1 MSGQVKISSLRA
13 ALPFWISLAL
23 LPLVWTSAVL
33 GGWSFLIILI
43 VTWNLF
49 ILWDLVQGI
58 EQRNNDLNTPDA
70 DLFWYRAIT
79 IIWAPLQCATIFGIL
94 FIASKSEHTT
104 WEKIAI
110 MLSVGFMSGTVG
122 INYAHELLHQKN
134 KFERYSADCLLAM
147 VLYSHFR
154 SEHLLVHHKYV
165 ATPRDPVTARYG
177 ETFYRFFPRVL
188 LQCYASAF
196 KAEREMLARRGKKWY
211 DLKNP
216 FYLYAALQIA
226 FLGLSYAIA
235 GGFGI
240 FLFVLQAFV
249 AVFHLE
255 LVNYVEHYGLTREHL
270 GDGKYEHVK
279 PHHSWNAAHKV
290 SNWLLINLQRHSD
303 HHYKPNRRFPL
314 LQNYGDQDAPQLP
327 YGYPVMTVMALA
339 PRFWKSRMNPRV
351 RIWRKMYYPNITDW
365 APYNTASTPN
375 PR

>member
-1 MSGQVKISSLRA
+1 
-13 ALPFWISLAL
+13 
-23 LPLVWTSAVL
+23 
-33 GGWSFLIILI
+33 
-43 VTWNLF
+43 
-49 ILWDLVQGI
+49 
-58 EQRNNDLNTPDA
+58 
-70 DLFWYRAIT
+70 
-79 IIWAPLQCATIFGIL
+79 
-94 FIASKSEHTT
+94 
-104 WEKIAI
+104 
-110 MLSVGFMSGTVG
+110 
-122 INYAHELLHQKN
+122 
-134 KFERYSADCLLAM
+134 
-147 VLYSHFR
+147 
-154 SEHLLVHHKYV
+154 
-165 ATPRDPVTARYG
+165 
-177 ETFYRFFPRVL
+177 
-188 LQCYASAF
+188 
-196 KAEREMLARRGKKWY
+196 
-211 DLKNP
+211 
-216 FYLYAALQIA
+216 LQIT

-240 FLFVLQAFV
+240 FLFALQAFV

-351 RIWRKMYYPNITDW
+351 RTWRKMYYPNITDW